1 MRVIV
6 VEDNILFCDYIC
18 NFLQNADYQTVKA
31 YRLAQARQVIARSVR
46 EDDIVLADLRLP
58 DGESTALLEW
68 MRGQGY
74 THPFI
79 VMTNYEEI
87 HTAVHVMKLGAEDYI
102 LKPLL
107 EDKLLPALKKIRMAD
122 EAFAKVIYERKSA
135 AFRELDR
142 YIRLVA
148 PTDMTVLILG
158 NTGTG
163 KEHLA
168 GKIHKRSLRAN
179 KPYITVDCGSLSREL
194 AASAFF
200 GHVKGAFTGATD
212 EKPGYFQE
220 ARGGTLFLDEV
231 ENLPVEIQQM
241 LLRAMEER
249 RYRPVGGRQD
259 KRMDVRVIAATNED
273 LQGAVA
279 EKRFRKDLLYRLQDF
294 TITVPTLQD
303 CLEDILPLAD
313 FFRIQSAGQL
323 GKEIPD
329 FDEAAKK
336 ILLGY
341 GWPGNVRELKQVVHV
356 AVLICGGKLIT
367 PQCLRLQQA
376 DTSNIL
382 GGDTSLKKPVP
393 HLIPTGNIGKG
404 NGKIIFSVPLEGS
417 LPAYFP
423 RRFHINT
430 PFFQISKQY
439 TVGKRP
445 DFQLLK
451 GGCRLFHRAGDCN
464 RFQNRPFIF
473 NTPQHMTYIIC
484 PVNFLSQGN
493 NISALPQTEVIPQFF
508 PEINLEGSLLFCPER
523 RLVPHT
529 VPTLYDRMMPQSS

>member
-1 MRVIV
+1 
-6 VEDNILFCDYIC
+6 
-18 NFLQNADYQTVKA
+18 
-31 YRLAQARQVIARSVR
+31 
-46 EDDIVLADLRLP
+46 
-58 DGESTALLEW
+58 
-68 MRGQGY
+68 
-74 THPFI
+74 
-79 VMTNYEEI
+79 
-87 HTAVHVMKLGAEDYI
+87 
-102 LKPLL
+102 
-107 EDKLLPALKKIRMAD
+107 MAD
-122 EAFAKVIYERKSA
+122 EAFVKVIYERKSA

-313 FFRIQSAGQL
+313 FSVSSLPDNWERRFRILTRRQ
-323 GKEIPD
+323 
-329 FDEAAKK
+329 K

-341 GWPGNVRELKQVVHV
+341 GWPGNVRELKQVVHA

-376 DTSNIL
+376 GKTVLNIAKEEKINNCL
-382 GGDTSLKKPVP
+382 LKDEQRNAEQIRMAVT
-393 HLIPTGNIGKG
+393 ISKG
-404 NGKIIFSVPLEGS
+404 NLTQAAALLG
-417 LPAYFP
+417 
-423 RRFHINT
+423 
-430 PFFQISKQY
+430 IS
-439 TVGKRP
+439 R
-445 DFQLLK
+445 
-451 GGCRLFHRAGDCN
+451 
-464 RFQNRPFIF
+464 
-473 NTPQHMTYIIC
+473 
-484 PVNFLSQGN
+484 
-493 NISALPQTEVIPQFF
+493 
-508 PEINLEGSLLFCPER
+508 
-523 RLVPHT
+523 
-529 VPTLYDRMMPQSS
+529 PTLYKKMGMYGITKEQV

>member
-31 YRLAQARQVIARSVR
+31 YRLTQARQVIARSVR

-79 VMTNYEEI
+79 MMTNYEEI
-87 HTAVHVMKLGAEDYI
+87 HTAVHAMKLGAEDYI

-122 EAFAKVIYERKSA
+122 EAFVKVIYERKSA

-220 ARGGTLFLDEV
+220 AQGGTLFLDEV

-249 RYRPVGGRQD
+249 RYRPMGGRQD

-323 GKEIPD
+323 GKEILD
-329 FDEAAKK
+329 FDEFLNRPVGKLSGGQRRRIDIARALLHRPEILILDEPTTGLDPQTRQLIWNVIEKLQKTENMTVFLTTHYMEEAANAGYVVILDKGSIAAEGTPFELKNNYVQDIVSVYGVSEDEIKTLNREYKK
-336 ILLGY
+336 IRDGY
-341 GWPGNVRELKQVVHV
+341 QIKVRNTKE
-356 AVLICGGKLIT
+356 ATKLIIDHQELFT
-367 PQCLRLQQA
+367 DYEVVKGGMDDVFLA
-376 DTSNIL
+376 VTGKKL
-382 GGDTSLKKPVP
+382 GG
-393 HLIPTGNIGKG
+393 
-404 NGKIIFSVPLEGS
+404 
-417 LPAYFP
+417 
-423 RRFHINT
+423 
-430 PFFQISKQY
+430 
-439 TVGKRP
+439 
-445 DFQLLK
+445 
-451 GGCRLFHRAGDCN
+451 
-464 RFQNRPFIF
+464 
-473 NTPQHMTYIIC
+473 
-484 PVNFLSQGN
+484 
-493 NISALPQTEVIPQFF
+493 
-508 PEINLEGSLLFCPER
+508 ER
-523 RLVPHT
+523 
-529 VPTLYDRMMPQSS
+529 

>member
-1 MRVIV
+1 M
-6 VEDNILFCDYIC
+6 
-18 NFLQNADYQTVKA
+18 
-31 YRLAQARQVIARSVR
+31 
-46 EDDIVLADLRLP
+46 
-58 DGESTALLEW
+58 
-68 MRGQGY
+68 
-74 THPFI
+74 
-79 VMTNYEEI
+79 
-87 HTAVHVMKLGAEDYI
+87 
-102 LKPLL
+102 
-107 EDKLLPALKKIRMAD
+107 
-122 EAFAKVIYERKSA
+122 IYERKSA

-313 FFRIQSAGQL
+313 FSVSSLPDNWERRFRILTRRQKNIAG
-323 GKEIPD
+323 
-329 FDEAAKK
+329 
-336 ILLGY
+336 
-341 GWPGNVRELKQVVHV
+341 
-356 AVLICGGKLIT
+356 
-367 PQCLRLQQA
+367 LRL
-376 DTSNIL
+376 
-382 GGDTSLKKPVP
+382 
-393 HLIPTGNIGKG
+393 
-404 NGKIIFSVPLEGS
+404 
-417 LPAYFP
+417 
-423 RRFHINT
+423 
-430 PFFQISKQY
+430 
-439 TVGKRP
+439 
-445 DFQLLK
+445 
-451 GGCRLFHRAGDCN
+451 AGE
-464 RFQNRPFIF
+464 
-473 NTPQHMTYIIC
+473 C
-484 PVNFLSQGN
+484 P
-493 NISALPQTEVIPQFF
+493 
-508 PEINLEGSLLFCPER
+508 
-523 RLVPHT
+523 
-529 VPTLYDRMMPQSS
+529 

>member
-79 VMTNYEEI
+79 MMTNYEEI
-87 HTAVHVMKLGAEDYI
+87 HTAVHAMKLGAEDYI

-163 KEHLA
+163 MEHLA

-212 EKPGYFQE
+212 EKAGYFQE

-259 KRMDVRVIAATNED
+259 KRMDVRVIAATNRNLREEVE
-273 LQGAVA
+273 Q
-279 EKRFRKDLLYRLQDF
+279 KRFREDLFFRLNV
-294 TITVPTLQD
+294 ISIEVPALRERS
-303 CLEDILPLAD
+303 EDIPL
-313 FFRIQSAGQL
+313 L
-323 GKEIPD
+323 
-329 FDEAAKK
+329 AAHFLEKFAARNRK
-336 ILLGY
+336 NVKGFAPQALDMLRRY
-341 GWPGNVRELKQVVHV
+341 SWPGNVRELKNEVERAVILNNSGQLDFVLGTSPDPHQAADRPSPFLEAV
-356 AVLICGGKLIT
+356 A
-367 PQCLRLQQA
+367 
-376 DTSNIL
+376 D
-382 GGDTSLKKPVP
+382 
-393 HLIPTGNIGKG
+393 
-404 NGKIIFSVPLEGS
+404 
-417 LPAYFP
+417 
-423 RRFHINT
+423 
-430 PFFQISKQY
+430 
-439 TVGKRP
+439 
-445 DFQLLK
+445 
-451 GGCRLFHRAGDCN
+451 
-464 RFQNRPFIF
+464 
-473 NTPQHMTYIIC
+473 
-484 PVNFLSQGN
+484 
-493 NISALPQTEVIPQFF
+493 
-508 PEINLEGSLLFCPER
+508 
-523 RLVPHT
+523 
-529 VPTLYDRMMPQSS
+529 VPTLSELEERYLRHIMERTKGRVRGPNGAEALLRMKRSTLYAKLKKYGIPCGSA